1 MFASDIKT
9 CKHVSASLGSYVIP
23 LRGLT
28 AAEIKCESA
37 SGLSLDFLACH
48 SGSVSEFAIF
58 SCVKKTGLGF
68 IFATLSAICYGTNP
82 LGALHLYAQNYS
94 PETVLFYRFF
104 TAAILLFVVVLAKG
118 SHFKISFREFLAL
131 VAFGFLFVASSLTYY
146 ASFKYMDAGLAS
158 TLLFLYPLEVSVLM
172 AIFFKERIKTWT
184 IASIAVSMAGVA
196 LLYRGG
202 DGSTLSSVGCLLV
215 FLSSISYAIYMV
227 MANRINL
234 QMGSVKMTFY
244 AICFCLCF
252 LLLYSVTLGAGLPP
266 LFTQASSWGWGFM
279 MGLVPTVLSLI
290 FMVKAVK
297 IIGSTPT
304 AILGALEPVTAVTI
318 GVTVF
323 GETLTTRIIA
333 GIALILGSTM
343 LVAVKK

>member
-1 MFASDIKT
+1 MKKNNFVMKGFAF
-9 CKHVSASLGSYVIP
+9 
-23 LRGLT
+23 
-28 AAEIKCESA
+28 AA
-37 SGLSLDFLACH
+37 
-48 SGSVSEFAIF
+48 
-58 SCVKKTGLGF
+58 
-68 IFATLSAICYGTNP
+68 LSAICYGTNP

-104 TAAILLFVVVLAKG
+104 TAALLLFVVILAKG
-118 SHFKISFREFLAL
+118 SHFKISFREFGAL
-131 VAFGFLFVASSLTYY
+131 VAFGFLFAVSSLTYY

-172 AIFFKERIKTWT
+172 AVFFKEKIKTWT
-184 IASIAVSMAGVA
+184 IVSIAVSMAGVA

-202 DGSTLSSVGCLLV
+202 DGVPLSTVGLMLA
-215 FLSSISYAIYMV
+215 FASSISYAIYMV
-227 MANRINL
+227 MANRIKL

-244 AICFCLCF
+244 AICFCLVF
-252 LLLYSVTLGAGLPP
+252 LLLYSVTLGSGLPP

-279 MGLVPTVLSLI
+279 LGLVPTVLSLI

-318 GVTVF
+318 GVLVF
-323 GETLTTRIIA
+323 GEVLTGRLIA
-333 GIALILGSTM
+333 GILLILGSTV
-343 LVAVKK
+343 LIAAKRK

>member
-1 MFASDIKT
+1 MPRT
-9 CKHVSASLGSYVIP
+9 PRPVIP
-23 LRGLT
+23 AKAG
-28 AAEIKCESA
+28 
-37 SGLSLDFLACH
+37 
-48 SGSVSEFAIF
+48 
-58 SCVKKTGLGF
+58 
-68 IFATLSAICYGTNP
+68 IFAFKGFAFAALSAICYGTNP

-104 TAAILLFVVVLAKG
+104 TAALLLFVVILAKG
-118 SHFKISFREFLAL
+118 SHFKISFREFGAL
-131 VAFGFLFVASSLTYY
+131 VAFGFLFAVSSLTYY

-172 AIFFKERIKTWT
+172 AVFFKEKIKTWT
-184 IASIAVSMAGVA
+184 IVSIAVSMAGVA

-202 DGSTLSSVGCLLV
+202 AGVPLSTVGLMLA
-215 FLSSISYAIYMV
+215 FASSISYAIYMV
-227 MANRINL
+227 MANRIKL

-244 AICFCLCF
+244 AICFCLVF
-252 LLLYSVTLGAGLPP
+252 LLLYSVTLGSGLPP

-279 MGLVPTVLSLI
+279 LGLVPTVLSLI

-318 GVTVF
+318 GVLVF
-323 GETLTTRIIA
+323 GEVLTGRLIA
-333 GIALILGSTM
+333 GILLILGSTV
-343 LVAVKK
+343 LIAAKRK

>member
-1 MFASDIKT
+1 MPRT
-9 CKHVSASLGSYVIP
+9 PRPVIP
-23 LRGLT
+23 ATCGERRRTKAG
-28 AAEIKCESA
+28 
-37 SGLSLDFLACH
+37 
-48 SGSVSEFAIF
+48 
-58 SCVKKTGLGF
+58 
-68 IFATLSAICYGTNP
+68 IFAFKGFAFAALSAICYGTNP

-104 TAAILLFVVVLAKG
+104 TAALLLFVVILAKG
-118 SHFKISFREFLAL
+118 SHFKISFREFGAL
-131 VAFGFLFVASSLTYY
+131 VAFGFLFAVSSLTYY

-172 AIFFKERIKTWT
+172 AVFFKEKIKTWT
-184 IASIAVSMAGVA
+184 IVSIAISMAGVA

-202 DGSTLSSVGCLLV
+202 DGVPLSTVGLMLV
-215 FLSSISYAIYMV
+215 FVSSISYAIYMV
-227 MANRINL
+227 MANRIKL

-244 AICFCLCF
+244 AICFCLVF
-252 LLLYSVTLGAGLPP
+252 LLLYSVTLGSGLPP

-279 MGLVPTVLSLI
+279 LGLVPTVLSLI

-318 GVTVF
+318 GVLVF
-323 GETLTTRIIA
+323 GEVLTGRLIA
-333 GIALILGSTM
+333 GILLILGSTV
-343 LVAVKK
+343 LIAAKRK

>member
-1 MFASDIKT
+1 MEKNNFVMKGFAF
-9 CKHVSASLGSYVIP
+9 
-23 LRGLT
+23 
-28 AAEIKCESA
+28 AA
-37 SGLSLDFLACH
+37 
-48 SGSVSEFAIF
+48 
-58 SCVKKTGLGF
+58 
-68 IFATLSAICYGTNP
+68 LSAICYGTNP

-104 TAAILLFVVVLAKG
+104 TAALLLFVVILAKG
-118 SHFKISFREFLAL
+118 SHFKISFREFGAL
-131 VAFGFLFVASSLTYY
+131 VAFGFLFAVSSLTYY

-172 AIFFKERIKTWT
+172 AVFFKEKIKTWT
-184 IASIAVSMAGVA
+184 IVSIAVSMAGVA

-202 DGSTLSSVGCLLV
+202 DGVPLSTVGLMLA
-215 FLSSISYAIYMV
+215 FASSISYAIYMV
-227 MANRINL
+227 MANRIKL

-244 AICFCLCF
+244 AICFCLVF
-252 LLLYSVTLGAGLPP
+252 LLLYSVTLGSGLPP

-279 MGLVPTVLSLI
+279 LGLVPTVLSLI

-318 GVTVF
+318 GVLVF
-323 GETLTTRIIA
+323 GEVLTGRLIA
-333 GIALILGSTM
+333 GILLILGSTV
-343 LVAVKK
+343 LIAAKRK

>member
-1 MFASDIKT
+1 M
-9 CKHVSASLGSYVIP
+9 
-23 LRGLT
+23 
-28 AAEIKCESA
+28 
-37 SGLSLDFLACH
+37 
-48 SGSVSEFAIF
+48 
-58 SCVKKTGLGF
+58 
-68 IFATLSAICYGTNP
+68 NP

-104 TAAILLFVVVLAKG
+104 TAAILLLVVILAKG
-118 SHFKISFREFLAL
+118 SHFKISFREFGAL
-131 VAFGFLFVASSLTYY
+131 VAFGFLFAVSSLTYY

-172 AIFFKERIKTWT
+172 AVFFKEKIKRWT
-184 IASIAVSMAGVA
+184 VISIAVSMSGVA

-202 DGSTLSSVGCLLV
+202 DGVPLSTAGLALV
-215 FLSSISYAIYMV
+215 FASSLSYAIYMV

-234 QMGSVKMTFY
+234 QMGAVKMTFY
-244 AICFCLCF
+244 AICFCLVF
-252 LLLYSVTLGAGLPP
+252 LLLYSVTLGSGLPP
-266 LFTQASSWGWGFM
+266 LFTQANSWGWGFM
-279 MGLVPTVLSLI
+279 LGLVPTVLSLI

-323 GETLTTRIIA
+323 GEILTGRLIA
-333 GIALILGSTM
+333 GILLILGSTV
-343 LVAVKK
+343 LIALKKGK

>member
-1 MFASDIKT
+1 M
-9 CKHVSASLGSYVIP
+9 
-23 LRGLT
+23 
-28 AAEIKCESA
+28 
-37 SGLSLDFLACH
+37 
-48 SGSVSEFAIF
+48 IF
-58 SCVKKTGLGF
+58 SSFVSRLPSLKGF
-68 IFATLSAICYGTNP
+68 ALAAASAICYGTNP

-104 TAAILLFVVVLAKG
+104 TAAILLFAVILAKG
-118 SHFKISFREFLAL
+118 SYFKISFREFRAL
-131 VAFGFLFVASSLTYY
+131 VAFGFLFAVSSLTYY

-158 TLLFLYPLEVSVLM
+158 TLLFLYPLEVAVIMSL
-172 AIFFKERIKTWT
+172 FFKEKMKKSV
-184 IASIAVSMAGVA
+184 IASIAVSMVGVS
-196 LLYRGG
+196 LLYNG
-202 DGSTLSSVGCLLV
+202 DSGFSVSSIGWLLV
-215 FLSSISYAIYMV
+215 FISSFTYAIYIV
-227 MANRINL
+227 MANRVNL

-252 LLLYSVTLGAGLPP
+252 LLLYSVTLGSGFPP
-266 LFTQASSWGWGFM
+266 VFTQASSWGWGFM
-279 MGLVPTVLSLI
+279 LGFVPTVLSLI

-323 GETLTTRIIA
+323 AEMLTTRIMV
-333 GIALILGSTM
+333 GIALILGATV